1 MTSTTPGPGRPKDPA
16 KRHAI
21 LAAAQ
26 AMFLRHG
33 YEGSSVEAIAREAG
47 VSKLTVYSHFT
58 DKETLFLE
66 AVKAK
71 CEEQL
76 PELFATRGAPDAIDV
91 QLLGIGRAFLRL
103 MDSPESVAMHRLMIG
118 LGHSN
123 PALVQLFYDAG
134 PGRILGEL
142 ERILRQA
149 NQRAQLQIAQ
159 PRTAAEHF
167 CALLKGGHNF
177 RLLIGLD
184 TPQGTEDAERHV
196 QEVVGLFMRAYARA
210 NDCLPSATGG

>member
-1 MTSTTPGPGRPKDPA
+1 MTSPNPGPGRPKDPV
-16 KRHAI
+16 KRQAI

-26 AMFLRHG
+26 ALFLRHG
-33 YEGSSVEAIAREAG
+33 YEGSSMEAIAREAG
-47 VSKLTVYSHFT
+47 VSKLTVYSHFS

-76 PELFATRGAPDAIDV
+76 PELFATRDTPDALEA
-91 QLLGIGRAFLRL
+91 QLLSIGRAFLRL
-103 MDSPESVAMHRLMIG
+103 IDSPESLAMHRLMIG

-123 PALVQLFYDAG
+123 PPLVQLFYDAG

-142 ERILRQA
+142 ERVLRQA
-149 NQRAQLQIAQ
+149 DQRGELRIAQ
-159 PRTAAEHF
+159 PRAAAEHF

-177 RLLIGLD
+177 RLLIGLAQ
-184 TPQGTEDAERHV
+184 PQTAAEAERHAR
-196 QEVVGLFMRAYARA
+196 EVVGLFMRAYRA
-210 NDCLPSATGG
+210 G